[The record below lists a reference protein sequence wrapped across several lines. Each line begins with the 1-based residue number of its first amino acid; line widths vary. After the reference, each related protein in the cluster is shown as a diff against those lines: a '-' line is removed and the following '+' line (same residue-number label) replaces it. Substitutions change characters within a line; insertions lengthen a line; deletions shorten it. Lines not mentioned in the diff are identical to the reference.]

1 MSKHKKVQKCSCSW
15 KDTCC
20 EIRKQIMNLPDG
32 DIHELWKQPHVQIRK
47 TDTEKNNKFI
57 SVIKRHLGIKGDC
70 PDSLNIAPHHFQLA
84 LLEHHHQCKTLKW
97 SGPLSMQEAKRFN
110 NSTSKIDLHP
120 DSKENIHLFYRTP
133 NMPKQEVLW
142 KLKQWSSESKKKK
155 LEMKHVSSE
164 PPPVSNGDLN

>member
-20 EIRKQIMNLPDG
+20 GICKQIMNLPDG

-120 DSKENIHLFYRTP
+120 DSKEKNIYFIER
-133 NMPKQEVLW
+133 QIC
-142 KLKQWSSESKKKK
+142 QSK
-155 LEMKHVSSE
+155 SYCGS
-164 PPPVSNGDLN
+164 